1 MAGTRML
8 IIEDDRSLSD
18 VLVYNFQQEGFEVT
32 RALDGQD
39 GINQAVA
46 RRPDFVILD
55 VMLPVIDG
63 IEVCKRLRK
72 APETMNTIILMLTA
86 KSEESDELIGFSV
99 GADDYVC
106 KPFSVKVLIERVNA
120 LIRRQ
125 QTGTDQQGDKIH
137 CHGILL
143 DRTKYKVSIDGDPLQ
158 LTLSEFRLLDTLIS
172 QPGRVFSRAE
182 LIDTALGQ
190 DTFVLERT
198 IDVHIRSLRRKM
210 GEHSAKIETVRGVG
224 YRFKDSEET

>member
-1 MAGTRML
+1 MPTKKML

-18 VLVYNFQQEGFEVT
+18 VLAYNFEQEGFDVAT
-32 RALDGQD
+32 ALDGQD
-39 GINQAVA
+39 GINQAIA
-46 RRPDFVILD
+46 KAPNFIILD

-72 APETMNTIILMLTA
+72 APETKETIILMLTA
-86 KSEESDELIGFSV
+86 KSEEADELVGFSV

-125 QTGTDQQGDKIH
+125 TAGSGDTEDKLQ
-137 CHGILL
+137 CHGIQL
-143 DRTKYKVSIDGDPLQ
+143 DRNKYKVSVDGDPLQ
-158 LTLSEFRLLDTLIS
+158 LTLSEFRLLDALMT

-198 IDVHIRSLRRKM
+198 IDVHVRSLRRKM
-210 GEHSAKIETVRGVG
+210 AGHASKIETVRGVG
-224 YRFKDSEET
+224 YRLKDPEEV

>member
-1 MAGTRML
+1 MPTNRML

-18 VLVYNFQQEGFEVT
+18 VLVYNFQQEGFEVA

-39 GINQAVA
+39 GINQAIA
-46 RRPDFVILD
+46 KSPNFVILD

-72 APETMNTIILMLTA
+72 APETKDTIILMLTA
-86 KSEESDELIGFSV
+86 KSEESDELVGFSV

-125 QTGTDQQGDKIH
+125 SAGASETEEKIE
-137 CHGILL
+137 CHGILI
-143 DRTKYKVSIDGDPLQ
+143 DRNKYKVSIDGTPLQ
-158 LTLSEFRLLDTLIS
+158 LTLSEFRLLEALMT
-172 QPGRVFSRAE
+172 QPGRVFSRSE

-198 IDVHIRSLRRKM
+198 IDVHIRSLRRKL
-210 GEHSAKIETVRGVG
+210 GDHAAKIETVRGVG
-224 YRFKDSEET
+224 YRFKDPDEA

>member
-1 MAGTRML
+1 ML

-18 VLVYNFQQEGFEVT
+18 VLVYNFQQEGFNVS

-39 GINQAVA
+39 GINQAISKA
-46 RRPDFVILD
+46 PDFVILD

-72 APETMNTIILMLTA
+72 APETKDTNILMLTA
-86 KSEESDELIGFSV
+86 KSEESDELVGFSV

-120 LIRRQ
+120 LIRRRSDGSSE
-125 QTGTDQQGDKIH
+125 TEDKIS
-137 CHGILL
+137 CHGIVL
-143 DRTKYKVSIDGDPLQ
+143 DRNKYKVSIDGSPLQ
-158 LTLSEFRLLDTLIS
+158 LTLSEFRLLESLMT
-172 QPGRVFSRAE
+172 QPGRVFSRSE

-198 IDVHIRSLRRKM
+198 IDVHIRSLRRKL
-210 GEHSAKIETVRGVG
+210 GDHATKIETVRGVG
-224 YRFKDSEET
+224 YRFKDPDEN

>member
-1 MAGTRML
+1 MAHTKML

-18 VLVYNFQQEGFEVT
+18 VLVYNFEQEGFKVT

-39 GINQAVA
+39 GINQAISQQ
-46 RRPDFVILD
+46 PDFIILD

-72 APETMNTIILMLTA
+72 APETRNTIILMLTA
-86 KSEESDELIGFSV
+86 KAEESDELVGFSV

-120 LIRRQ
+120 LIRRNV
-125 QTGTDQQGDKIH
+125 TGHEQIDEKIQ
-137 CHGILL
+137 CHGIIL
-143 DRTKYKVSIDGDPLQ
+143 DRTKYKVSLDGNPLQ
-158 LTLSEFRLLDTLIS
+158 LTLSEFRLLETLIS

-190 DTFVLERT
+190 DTLVLERT
-198 IDVHIRSLRRKM
+198 IDVHIRSLRRKL
-210 GEHSAKIETVRGVG
+210 GDHSSKVETVRGVG
-224 YRFKDSEET
+224 YRFKDSDES

>member
-1 MAGTRML
+1 MPTKKML

-18 VLVYNFQQEGFEVT
+18 VLAYNFEQEGFDVAT
-32 RALDGQD
+32 ALDGQD
-39 GINQAVA
+39 GINQAIA
-46 RRPDFVILD
+46 KAPNFIILD

-72 APETMNTIILMLTA
+72 APETKETIILMLTA
-86 KSEESDELIGFSV
+86 KSEEADELVGFSV

-125 QTGTDQQGDKIH
+125 TAGSGDTEDKLQ
-137 CHGILL
+137 CHGIQL
-143 DRTKYKVSIDGDPLQ
+143 DRNKYKVSVDGDPLQ
-158 LTLSEFRLLDTLIS
+158 LTLSEFRLLDALMT

-198 IDVHIRSLRRKM
+198 IDVHVRSLRRKM
-210 GEHSAKIETVRGVG
+210 ADHASKIETVRGVG
-224 YRFKDSEET
+224 YRFKDPEEV

>member
-1 MAGTRML
+1 MPGHKML

-18 VLVYNFQQEGFEVT
+18 VLVYNFQQEGFDVA

-46 RRPDFVILD
+46 KSPDIIILD

-72 APETMNTIILMLTA
+72 APETRETIILMLTA

-120 LIRRQ
+120 LVRRRIA
-125 QTGTDQQGDKIH
+125 GFDDPEDKVNV
-137 CHGILL
+137 HGIAL
-143 DRTKYKVSIDGDPLQ
+143 DRTKYKVSVDGNPLQ
-158 LTLSEFRLLDTLIS
+158 LTLSEFRLLESLIS

-198 IDVHIRSLRRKM
+198 IDVHIRSLRRKL
-210 GEHSAKIETVRGVG
+210 GDHAAKIETVRGVG
-224 YRFKDSEET
+224 YRFKDPDES

>member
-1 MAGTRML
+1 MARTKML

-18 VLVYNFQQEGFEVT
+18 VLVYNFEQEGFKVT

-39 GINQAVA
+39 GINQAISQQ
-46 RRPDFVILD
+46 PDFIILD

-72 APETMNTIILMLTA
+72 APETRNAIILMLTA
-86 KSEESDELIGFSV
+86 KAEESDELVGFSV

-120 LIRRQ
+120 LIRRNV
-125 QTGTDQQGDKIH
+125 TGYEQIDEKIQ
-137 CHGILL
+137 CHGIVL
-143 DRTKYKVSIDGDPLQ
+143 DRTKYKVSLDGNPLQ
-158 LTLSEFRLLDTLIS
+158 LTLSEFRLLETLIS

-190 DTFVLERT
+190 DTLVLERT
-198 IDVHIRSLRRKM
+198 IDVHIRSLRRKL
-210 GEHSAKIETVRGVG
+210 GDHSSKVETVRGVG
-224 YRFKDSEET
+224 YRFKDSDES

>member
-1 MAGTRML
+1 ML

-18 VLVYNFQQEGFEVT
+18 VLVYNFQQEGFEVH

-39 GINQAVA
+39 GINQAIA
-46 RRPDFVILD
+46 KSPNFIILD

-72 APETMNTIILMLTA
+72 APETKDTIILMLTA
-86 KSEESDELIGFSV
+86 KSEESDELVGFSV

-125 QTGTDQQGDKIH
+125 SAGTSEAGEKIQ
-137 CHGILL
+137 CHDILI
-143 DRTKYKVSIDGDPLQ
+143 DRNKYKVSIGGEPIQ
-158 LTLSEFRLLDTLIS
+158 LTLSEFRLLEALMT
-172 QPGRVFSRAE
+172 QPGRVFSRSE

-198 IDVHIRSLRRKM
+198 IDVHIRSLRRKL
-210 GEHSAKIETVRGVG
+210 GEHASKIETVRGVG
-224 YRFKDSEET
+224 YRFKDPDEA